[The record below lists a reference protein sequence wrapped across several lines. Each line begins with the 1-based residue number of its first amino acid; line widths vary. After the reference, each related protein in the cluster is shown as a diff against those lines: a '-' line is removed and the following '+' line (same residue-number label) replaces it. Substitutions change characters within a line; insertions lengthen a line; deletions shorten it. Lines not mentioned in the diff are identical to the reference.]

1 MRMSRALAVEIVAVA
16 VILLALRGGIL
27 GWTLAAVVLITALVL
42 GVPVH
47 GMTTLERLA
56 RRRRFRA
63 RASSRRRGTDLP
75 ATLVPLGRW
84 VPDLAVRQTRS
95 TRGDDV
101 GVLTDG
107 ESWTALLGL
116 VSDEVLLSDQSREI
130 DLAALRGLT
139 VQDDITFATLQVIDL
154 VIPAP
159 SRVMLPA
166 GSPAL
171 ESYTQ
176 ILGGTQLPAAV
187 RRTWIGVRLDP
198 RLCLEAI
205 GVRGAGDEG
214 IYATLRFGLHRVQS
228 ALKRQGII
236 TRELTAHQIN
246 DVLAM
251 TAGTSGD
258 DGYASSEE
266 HWDHWSC
273 EGFEHAGHTVDG
285 WGPRPQEAHEHLLTE
300 LGSLPIIMGISSY
313 TLDSRDRAR
322 GAVRVMAARSVDAV
336 AALNDLSSRCSQID
350 FAVLGGDQVPV
361 LLGTLPMA
369 REVAA

>member
-1 MRMSRALAVEIVAVA
+1 MRMSRALAVEIVAVT
-16 VILLALRGGIL
+16 VILLALKGGIL
-27 GWTLAAVVLITALVL
+27 GWTLAVAVLVAALVL

-47 GMTTLERLA
+47 GMTTLDRLG

-63 RASSRRRGTDLP
+63 RAASRRRGSDLP

-84 VPDLAVRQTRS
+84 VPDLAVRQTHS
-95 TRGDDV
+95 ARGDDV

-116 VSDEVLLSDQSREI
+116 VSDEVLLSDVAREI

-159 SRVMLPA
+159 SRVMLPT

-176 ILGGTQLPAAV
+176 ILGTPTLPAAV

-228 ALKRQGII
+228 ALKRQGIV

-251 TAGTSGD
+251 TAGTTGD
-258 DGYASSEE
+258 GQGSSEE

-273 EGFEHAGHTVDG
+273 EGFEHAGSTVDG
-285 WGPRPQEAHEHLLTE
+285 WGPRPQEAREQLLAE
-300 LGSLPIIMGISSY
+300 LGGLPVVMGISSY

-322 GAVRVMAARSVDAV
+322 GAVRVMAARPTDAV
-336 AALNDLSSRCSQID
+336 AALRELGERCPQID
-350 FAVLGGDQVPV
+350 FAAAGGDQVPV